1 MSARFRQVPATATL
15 RAFEAAAR
23 LRSFTRAADELG
35 LTQGAVSH
43 QIRALERLVGHALFD
58 RERRQ
63 STLSPRADGLA
74 SAIREALARIADAIE
89 ALQRVRAGPAI
100 MVHVLPGFAVKW
112 LFPRLIRFDQ
122 QHPDVQVD
130 IVAAVQQAESWAD
143 ADIAIRYG
151 RGVHAGLAV
160 DRLLRERMF
169 PVCSPALLAGRRPLH
184 APADL
189 AHHTLLHDQVDAMGG
204 TPPSWQAWLDAA
216 GVAGIDATRG
226 RRYGQ
231 ANMVIQAAIDGLG
244 VALGRTALVH
254 DDLAAGRLV
263 APFGPRVPCDYG
275 YTLVCRPAALHHP
288 PVAAFR
294 KWLLAEAAA
303 TTRAARREEA
313 RMEGRALGPPARP

>member
-1 MSARFRQVPATATL
+1 MSARFRQIPATAAL
-15 RAFEAAAR
+15 RAFEAASR

-35 LTQGAVSH
+35 LTQGAISH

-63 STLSPRADGLA
+63 STPTPRAEALA
-74 SAIREALARIADAIE
+74 SAIRDGLARIADAIE
-89 ALQRVRAGPAI
+89 ALQRTRAGPAI
-100 MVHVLPGFAVKW
+100 VVHVLPGFAVKW
-112 LFPRLIRFDQ
+112 LFPRLIRFDEL
-122 QHPDVQVD
+122 HPDVQVD
-130 IVAAVQQAESWAD
+130 IVATVQQAEAWTD

-151 RGVHAGLAV
+151 LGAHAGLEV
-160 DRLLRERMF
+160 DHLLRERMF
-169 PVCSPALLAGRRPLH
+169 PVCSPALLHGRRPLR

-189 AHHTLLHDQVDAMGG
+189 AHHTLLHDQVVAQGG
-204 TPPSWQAWLDAA
+204 TPPSWQAWLVAA
-216 GVAGIDATRG
+216 GVGGIDATRG

-263 APFGPRVPCDYG
+263 APFGPRVASEYG
-275 YTLVCRPAALHHP
+275 YALVCRPAALHAP

-303 TTRAARREEA
+303 TTRAARRAA
-313 RMEGRALGPPARP
+313 RSVEHDQI